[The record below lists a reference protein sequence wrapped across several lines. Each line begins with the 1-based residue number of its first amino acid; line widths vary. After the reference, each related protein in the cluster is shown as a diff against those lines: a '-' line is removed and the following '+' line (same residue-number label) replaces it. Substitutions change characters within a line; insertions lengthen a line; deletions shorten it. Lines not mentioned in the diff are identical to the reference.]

1 MNKIKIGKR
10 KWKNRDGTKGKAHL
24 FTYKENNKRVVV
36 QSPNKKWLEKE
47 AEQILFR
54 TGNINPKNMNVDI
67 PVNLIPSWEL
77 YEKKC
82 KNKIYEPRINFR
94 EVTLKEY
101 RSHYTHILKYCG
113 NVDLTKIDE
122 TYIAD
127 FKDKLT
133 DNIKDISYR
142 KKIFNTF
149 ARIYNI
155 HVGRNKPF
163 NSNLFHSGK
172 YWEDDEL
179 KAISHQPKK
188 RKINFDE
195 WDFNRIDTIISNVPN
210 KTYQLMFKLMAETS
224 CRPSEVRAAQ
234 RKNFH
239 FKRNIPV
246 FEVTNSVDHKKNL
259 VPPKTEAGYRE
270 IEISSSLKDQI
281 IDHMNEIP
289 QDQEFLF
296 LNSVD
301 RFCDLR
307 HMITCLDQALESLN
321 LELPVKRKT
330 YFFRHWSVSYWCY
343 TGKYNNPFDLARH
356 MGDIDLKMIDRVYI
370 KEYGQSLD
378 APRYFEHQNN
388 NYKWN

>member
-1 MNKIKIGKR
+1 
-10 KWKNRDGTKGKAHL
+10 
-24 FTYKENNKRVVV
+24 
-36 QSPNKKWLEKE
+36 
-47 AEQILFR
+47 
-54 TGNINPKNMNVDI
+54 
-67 PVNLIPSWEL
+67 
-77 YEKKC
+77 
-82 KNKIYEPRINFR
+82 
-94 EVTLKEY
+94 
-101 RSHYTHILKYCG
+101 
-113 NVDLTKIDE
+113 
-122 TYIAD
+122 
-127 FKDKLT
+127 
-133 DNIKDISYR
+133 
-142 KKIFNTF
+142 
-149 ARIYNI
+149 
-155 HVGRNKPF
+155 
-163 NSNLFHSGK
+163 
-172 YWEDDEL
+172 
-179 KAISHQPKK
+179 
-188 RKINFDE
+188 
-195 WDFNRIDTIISNVPN
+195 
-210 KTYQLMFKLMAETS
+210 MFKLMAETS

-307 HMITCLDQALESLN
+307 HMITCLDQALELLN

>member
-1 MNKIKIGKR
+1 MHKIKLGKR
-10 KWKNRDGTKGKAHL
+10 TWVNSKGKKLKAHT
-24 FTYKENNKRVVV
+24 FTYKENGKKVVV
-36 QSPNKKWLEKE
+36 QSPNRKWLEQE
-47 AEQILFR
+47 AQQILLR
-54 TGNINPKNMNVDI
+54 IGNINQKNINADI
-67 PVNLIPSWEL
+67 PVNLILTWEI
-77 YEKKC
+77 YKKKC
-82 KNKIYEPRINFR
+82 TNKIYEPRINFR
-94 EVTLKEY
+94 AVTLREY
-101 RSHYTHILKYCG
+101 ASHFNFILKHCG
-113 NVDLTKIDE
+113 NIDLSKIDQK
-122 TYIAD
+122 YIAN

-133 DNIKDISYR
+133 DNLKDISYR

-149 ARIYNI
+149 ARIYNV
-155 HVGRNKPF
+155 HVGKNKPF
-163 NSNLFHSGK
+163 NLNIFYSST
-172 YWEDDEL
+172 YWDEQEL
-179 KAISHQPKK
+179 KAINHKPKK

-195 WDFNRIDTIISNVPN
+195 WDFNRIDTIISKVPN
-210 KTYQLMFKLMAETS
+210 QTYQLMFKLMAETS

-239 FKRNIPV
+239 FQRNIPV
-246 FEVTNSVDHKKNL
+246 FEVTNSVDDKKNL

-270 IEISSSLKDQI
+270 IEISASLKDQL

-289 QDQEFLF
+289 KDQEFLF

-301 RFCDLR
+301 RFCDLKD
-307 HMITCLDQALESLN
+307 MITCLDKAVESLN
-321 LELPVKRKT
+321 LELPVARKT